1 MSAYGVHPLPCAR
14 AWESGAV
21 SIPVRRTL
29 CDTSAA
35 VRATAVETA
44 ALAGHLL
51 LYPTGLTPEPW
62 PVWPPGCG
70 HAALGRPHGPV
81 LLLHGLFDNRAVFA
95 PLRRTL
101 RAHGHEHVHA
111 VNYNPLSVD
120 VHQAAERFGRQVVL
134 ARRAYGGERVTV
146 VGHSLGG
153 LIARYYVQLL
163 GGGEHVHT
171 VVTLGTPHQGTHSA
185 LLALPIAR
193 QLLPDSGL
201 LASLRAPAPDCGT
214 RFLAFWGDRDPLV
227 LPAGNARLHH
237 PDLLVE
243 NVRVPGAGHL
253 TLTVHP
259 GVLARV
265 CQALAE
271 AQAASTADAQAACA
285 GPPDLLSA

>member
-51 LYPTGLTPEPW
+51 LYPTGLTPETW

-163 GGGEHVHT
+163 GGGEHVHS

-185 LLALPIAR
+185 LLLRALPIAR
-193 QLLPDSGL
+193 QLLPDSGQHQRCWRPCG
-201 LASLRAPAPDCGT
+201 LRRPTAAPGSWRSGATAT
-214 RFLAFWGDRDPLV
+214 RWCCPRAT
-227 LPAGNARLHH
+227 
-237 PDLLVE
+237 
-243 NVRVPGAGHL
+243 PGCTTRTCWWRTSGC
-253 TLTVHP
+253 P
-259 GVLARV
+259 GRAI
-265 CQALAE
+265 
-271 AQAASTADAQAACA
+271 
-285 GPPDLLSA
+285 